1 MKNNI
6 NLTIFKGF
14 IYRVCQFIN
23 NLIITAINSKT
34 IMSTSRRSFIQNS
47 ALLLA
52 GTALLSKTAFAAAKP
67 SEIVGLQLY
76 SVRDDMTK
84 DPKGT
89 LAQLAK
95 MGYKHVEHANYVDRK
110 FYGFTPREFKKVL
123 DDLGLK
129 MPSGHTVM
137 DKNHWDAGKK
147 DFTDA
152 WKYTVEDAAYMGQ
165 QYVISPWIDE
175 SMRKTY
181 DDLVRCLDVFN
192 LSGDLCQKSGMKF
205 GYHNHWAEFTEQ
217 LNGMKLF
224 DIMMQKL
231 DVNKVVMQLDIGNM
245 YIGGAKALDVI
256 GKYPGKFELIHVKD
270 EIASTNEEK
279 FESAILGKGVIP
291 VKEVLDLCRKSG
303 GTKVFIIEQESYQN
317 RSPLESVKEDLA
329 VMKQWGY

>member
-1 MKNNI
+1 ME
-6 NLTIFKGF
+6 T
-14 IYRVCQFIN
+14 
-23 NLIITAINSKT
+23 T
-34 IMSTSRRSFIQNS
+34 RRSFIRNS
-47 ALLLA
+47 AVLLA
-52 GTALLSKTAFAAAKP
+52 GTAILSKTALASGNP

-76 SVRDDMTK
+76 SVRDDMKK
-84 DPKGT
+84 DPLGT
-89 LAQLAK
+89 LTQLAK
-95 MGYKHVEHANYVDRK
+95 FGYKHVEHANYIDRK
-110 FYGFTPREFKKVL
+110 FYGYTAKEFRKVL

-137 DKNHWDAGKK
+137 GKNHWDDAKK

-165 QYVISPWIDE
+165 KYVISPWMDE

-181 DDLVRCLDVFN
+181 DDMARYLDIFN

-231 DVNKVVMQLDIGNM
+231 DVNKVIMQLDIGNM

-256 GKYPGKFELIHVKD
+256 SQYPGKFELIHVKD
-270 EIASTNEEK
+270 EIANITPEK
-279 FESAILGKGVIP
+279 YESAILGKGIIP
-291 VKEVLDLCRKSG
+291 VKEVIDLCRKSG
-303 GTKVFIIEQESYQN
+303 GTKVYIIEQEAYQGKA
-317 RSPLESVKEDLA
+317 PLDCVKEDLEI
-329 VMKQWGY
+329 MKSWGY